1 MGQGAYNFSPSA
13 EFPKDGFL
21 TLPVHFFQSSYDEK
35 FNWNEMT
42 TQLPKPA
49 KIGSWGCNILSYT
62 SVQSVFLSCVASFV
76 LVEIFLVFLH

>member
-13 EFPKDGFL
+13 GFPKDGFL
-21 TLPVHFFQSSYDEK
+21 TLSLHFFQSSYDEK

-49 KIGSWGCNILSYT
+49 ELEVG
-62 SVQSVFLSCVASFV
+62 VATF
-76 LVEIFLVFLH
+76 

>member
-21 TLPVHFFQSSYDEK
+21 TLPLHFFQSSYDEK

-42 TQLPKPA
+42 TQLLKPA
-49 KIGSWGCNILSYT
+49 ELEVG
-62 SVQSVFLSCVASFV
+62 VATF
-76 LVEIFLVFLH
+76 